1 MGSASLQRFVGG
13 VGSPECGAV
22 RRRWTTAALC
32 GGVPG
37 VVLQCWMLTAGSWDL
52 LRWGRQSDFYDVQAR
67 SLLNGTF
74 AMDQRVLGIESFARG
89 DQHFMYFGPVPALLR
104 LPFVAFT
111 RQLDGRLA
119 AISMLLAL
127 GVTLV
132 ALLSLGWRLRRRV
145 VTADDRVISRF
156 ESVSVA
162 LTFFAMIGGSSLL
175 YASSRTWVYH
185 EAILWGVALT
195 LASLAFLLAWLDHRS
210 SWLLVVASAFAM
222 LAILTRPSVGG
233 GALAAMG
240 LVAGRELLAMLPGD
254 RRRDAGADDRDGESD
269 GSDDP
274 HARHWVHG
282 TLTVA
287 VVVVP
292 VLVYSLVNWLKFRR
306 LLGVPF
312 DQQGYTLLSQQRRD
326 MLDANGGTLFNPNFV
341 PTNLV
346 TYLRPDLVGLD
357 GTFPF
362 IQPRRPV
369 GTIGS
374 PFYDLIDLTSGVP
387 TTMPLLLGLALVGCW
402 AVARNGNNRL
412 REVWPLLVGC
422 GAGTVAVLAIGYLAN
437 RYQSDFL
444 PLLAVGALT
453 GLPVLT
459 ERLTSGSPRRGAQSS
474 VVTLFGVLVVV
485 GTLTNLALGYS
496 FQRAYGPST
505 HPDVV
510 AGYIAEQ
517 SRVDGW
523 LRDGELAHVT
533 QAPSLP
539 DGSRIGDV
547 AIIGQCDGLY
557 LSDGGVASDDKP
569 TQWRLAELSPSH
581 GGARGTIT
589 LDRSQTGSFSLVGVT
604 TTGSSSDAPTEALIE
619 ATIEVGIDVDIG
631 RGIMTAV
638 AINDGVVTRGP
649 DLPLGGIDL
658 LTWELFADPVLGRF
672 EVFLDGRFAVFTDM
686 PSGGAV
692 TVTVGG
698 DADRV
703 DGQAPEVCDG
713 LLADLESS
721 ISEPLRLV
729 PQG

>member
-1 MGSASLQRFVGG
+1 MDRASRKLDVGG
-13 VGSPECGAV
+13 VGAPERGPDPG
-22 RRRWTTAALC
+22 RRRWTAAALC

-37 VVLQCWMLTAGSWDL
+37 VLLQCWMLTAGSWNL
-52 LRWGRQSDFYDVQAR
+52 FRWGRQSDFYDVQAR
-67 SLLNGTF
+67 SLLDGTF

-104 LPFVAFT
+104 VPFVAFT

-127 GVTLV
+127 GVTMV
-132 ALLSLGWRLRRRV
+132 ALLSLGWRLRERV
-145 VTADDRVISRF
+145 VTADNEAISRF
-156 ESVSVA
+156 ESVVVA

-195 LASLAFLLAWLDHRS
+195 LVSLAFLLAWLDHRS
-210 SWLLVVASAFAM
+210 SRLLVGASAFAM

-233 GALAAMG
+233 GALAALG
-240 LVAGRELLAMLPGD
+240 LVAAQEMLALLND
-254 RRRDAGADDRDGESD
+254 RRRGVHDDDVGQDDDGQSGD
-269 GSDDP
+269 SP
-274 HARHWVHG
+274 RRSWAHG
-282 TLTVA
+282 MFAVA

-326 MLDANGGTLFNPNFV
+326 MLDANGGTLFNPNFL

-369 GTIGS
+369 STIGS

-402 AVARNGNNRL
+402 AVARKGNDRL

-422 GAGTVAVLAIGYLAN
+422 AAGTVAVLAIGYLAN

-444 PLLAVGALT
+444 PLLAVGALI

-459 ERLTSGSPRRGAQSS
+459 ERLAAGSPRRGAHSLAA
-474 VVTLFGVLVVV
+474 TLFGALVVV

-510 AGYIAEQ
+510 AGYIAAQ
-517 SRVDGW
+517 DRVEGW
-523 LRDGELAHVT
+523 LGDGELAHVT
-533 QAPSLP
+533 RSANLP
-539 DGSRIGDV
+539 DESQIGDL
-547 AIIGQCDGLY
+547 AIIGDCDGLY
-557 LSDGGVASDDKP
+557 VSDGGVASDGKP

-581 GGARGTIT
+581 GGARGTIA
-589 LDRSQTGSFSLVGVT
+589 LDASRAEATALVGVT
-604 TTGSSSDAPTEALIE
+604 TLGSSIDVLIE
-619 ATIEVGIDVDIG
+619 VDDD
-631 RGIMTAV
+631 RGTMTAV
-638 AINDGVVTRGP
+638 AVNDGVLTRGP
-649 DLPLGGIDL
+649 DLPLRTDAVL
-658 LTWELFADPVLGRF
+658 AWELFADPVLGRF
-672 EVFLDGRFAVFTDM
+672 EVFLDDRFAVFTDM
-686 PSGGAV
+686 PVGGGV
-692 TVTVGG
+692 QVTVGS
-698 DADRV
+698 DAERR
-703 DGQAPEVCDG
+703 DGQTTGVCDE
-713 LLADLESS
+713 LLADQESS
-721 ISEPLRLV
+721 TGEQSRPGQ
-729 PQG
+729 QG

>member
-1 MGSASLQRFVGG
+1 
-13 VGSPECGAV
+13 
-22 RRRWTTAALC
+22 
-32 GGVPG
+32 
-37 VVLQCWMLTAGSWDL
+37 MLTAGSWDL

-104 LPFVAFT
+104 LPFITFA

-145 VTADDRVISRF
+145 VTADDRLISRF

-210 SWLLVVASAFAM
+210 SWLLVGASAFAM

-254 RRRDAGADDRDGESD
+254 RRRDAGVDGRDGESD

-326 MLDANGGTLFNPNFV
+326 MLDANGGDTLQPKFCADQSGHLPPARSCRTRWHV
-341 PTNLV
+341 PVHSAATSGWHHRV
-346 TYLRPDLVGLD
+346 AVLRPDRPHV
-357 GTFPF
+357 
-362 IQPRRPV
+362 RRADHDASAAR
-369 GTIGS
+369 TR
-374 PFYDLIDLTSGVP
+374 SGR
-387 TTMPLLLGLALVGCW
+387 LLGGRPQRQQSTPGGFWTRRTSVS
-402 AVARNGNNRL
+402 L
-412 REVWPLLVGC
+412 R
-422 GAGTVAVLAIGYLAN
+422 A
-437 RYQSDFL
+437 
-444 PLLAVGALT
+444 GAL
-453 GLPVLT
+453 
-459 ERLTSGSPRRGAQSS
+459 SS
-474 VVTLFGVLVVV
+474 
-485 GTLTNLALGYS
+485 
-496 FQRAYGPST
+496 
-505 HPDVV
+505 
-510 AGYIAEQ
+510 
-517 SRVDGW
+517 
-523 LRDGELAHVT
+523 
-533 QAPSLP
+533 
-539 DGSRIGDV
+539 
-547 AIIGQCDGLY
+547 
-557 LSDGGVASDDKP
+557 
-569 TQWRLAELSPSH
+569 
-581 GGARGTIT
+581 
-589 LDRSQTGSFSLVGVT
+589 
-604 TTGSSSDAPTEALIE
+604 
-619 ATIEVGIDVDIG
+619 
-631 RGIMTAV
+631 
-638 AINDGVVTRGP
+638 
-649 DLPLGGIDL
+649 
-658 LTWELFADPVLGRF
+658 
-672 EVFLDGRFAVFTDM
+672 
-686 PSGGAV
+686 
-692 TVTVGG
+692 
-698 DADRV
+698 
-703 DGQAPEVCDG
+703 
-713 LLADLESS
+713 
-721 ISEPLRLV
+721 
-729 PQG
+729 

>member
-1 MGSASLQRFVGG
+1 
-13 VGSPECGAV
+13 
-22 RRRWTTAALC
+22 
-32 GGVPG
+32 
-37 VVLQCWMLTAGSWDL
+37 
-52 LRWGRQSDFYDVQAR
+52 
-67 SLLNGTF
+67 
-74 AMDQRVLGIESFARG
+74 
-89 DQHFMYFGPVPALLR
+89 MYFGPVPALLR
-104 LPFVAFT
+104 FPFVAFT

-127 GVTLV
+127 GVTMV
-132 ALLSLGWRLRRRV
+132 ALLSLGWRLRQRV
-145 VTADDRVISRF
+145 VTAEDEAISRF

-195 LASLAFLLAWLDHRS
+195 LVSLAFLLAWLDHRS
-210 SWLLVVASAFAM
+210 SRLLVGASAFAM

-233 GALAAMG
+233 GALAALG
-240 LVAGRELLAMLPGD
+240 LVAGREMLALHTH
-254 RRRDAGADDRDGESD
+254 RRRGRPDDNEGHDTDRSGDSPRR
-269 GSDDP
+269 SW
-274 HARHWVHG
+274 AHG
-282 TLTVA
+282 TLAVA

-326 MLDANGGTLFNPNFV
+326 MLDANGGTLFNPNFL

-369 GTIGS
+369 STIGS

-402 AVARNGNNRL
+402 AVARKGNNRL

-422 GAGTVAVLAIGYLAN
+422 AAGTVAVLAIGYLAN

-444 PLLAVGALT
+444 PLLAVGALI

-459 ERLTSGSPRRGAQSS
+459 ERLAAGSPRRGTHSLA
-474 VVTLFGVLVVV
+474 VTLFGVLVVV

-510 AGYIAEQ
+510 AGYITAQ
-517 SRVDGW
+517 DRVDGW
-523 LRDGELAHVT
+523 LGDGELAQVT
-533 QAPSLP
+533 RSANLP
-539 DGSRIGDV
+539 DESRIGDL
-547 AIIGQCDGLY
+547 AIIGDCDGLY
-557 LSDGGVASDDKP
+557 VSDGGVASDGKP

-581 GGARGTIT
+581 GGARGTIA
-589 LDRSQTGSFSLVGVT
+589 LDASQAEATALVGVT
-604 TTGSSSDAPTEALIE
+604 TLGSSIDVLIE
-619 ATIEVGIDVDIG
+619 VDDA
-631 RGIMTAV
+631 RGTMTAV
-638 AINDGVVTRGP
+638 AVNDGVLTRGP
-649 DLPLGGIDL
+649 DLPLRTDAVL
-658 LTWELFADPVLGRF
+658 AWELFADPVLGRF
-672 EVFLDGRFAVFTDM
+672 EVFLNDRFAVFTDM
-686 PSGGAV
+686 PVGGGVAV
-692 TVTVGG
+692 TVGS
-698 DADRV
+698 DAERRDSQTP
-703 DGQAPEVCDG
+703 GVCDE
-713 LLADLESS
+713 LLADQESS
-721 ISEPLRLV
+721 TGEQSRPGQE
-729 PQG
+729 G